1 MTRKCV
7 GLEVNSTIIL
17 IGGTVMTDEIGV
29 NDSADANVVPVKTDE
44 VGIDVTRQKPGTVI
58 MVETEDEHLFEIK
71 VTVPA
76 KGVMEVSGTEPRLRK
91 PVLGVLTH
99 SFAGKTQINHWIG
112 MLLKMSLVFRNGSYE
127 SAPVVHATVK
137 GPGWKYDLF

>member
-1 MTRKCV
+1 
-7 GLEVNSTIIL
+7 
-17 IGGTVMTDEIGV
+17 
-29 NDSADANVVPVKTDE
+29 
-44 VGIDVTRQKPGTVI
+44 

-99 SFAGKTQINHWIG
+99 SFAGKMQINHWIG